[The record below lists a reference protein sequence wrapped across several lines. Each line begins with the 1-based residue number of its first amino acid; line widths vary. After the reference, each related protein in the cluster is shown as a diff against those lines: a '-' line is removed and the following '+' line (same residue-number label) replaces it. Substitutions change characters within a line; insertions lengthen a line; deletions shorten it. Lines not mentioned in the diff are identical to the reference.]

1 MRKDWRLEWIDK
13 RFQAVLASSVVP
25 LVSVD
30 CILKIFEA
38 GELLLVA
45 FEWVEIFHVLQT
57 AFKNKKKKIFSKH
70 FYPSQS
76 CKFAKLSWLSE
87 LG

>member
-13 RFQAVLASSVVP
+13 RFQAAVASSVVP

-45 FEWVEIFHVLQT
+45 FEWIQVFHVLQT
-57 AFKNKKKKIFSKH
+57 ALKNEKTKIFSKLL
-70 FYPSQS
+70 YPSQS
-76 CKFAKLSWLSE
+76 CKFAKLS
-87 LG
+87 